1 METEMYTSIIFSLA
15 LVGIAGVWIFKYGT
29 ARRAGKYSEG
39 RKPIVR
45 DERFRTFGKVIFLVS
60 NLVTLASFWTNSQAL
75 LPIFEDQGLR
85 VAGMIVLIVAT
96 VLHVNSMKHLGEN
109 YSPCFDSYRPVR
121 LVKQGPYQYIRHPI
135 YLANIL
141 LCPGY
146 SMASGSVLVL
156 VFSGYGAYRMLRAL
170 EEEESYL
177 TNTFPGYEKYQAK
190 TSRLVPFIY

>member
-1 METEMYTSIIFSLA
+1 MGIEIYTSIIFSLVLTA
-15 LVGIAGVWIFKYGT
+15 MAGVWMFKYGA
-29 ARRAGKYSEG
+29 ARRTRKYSKG
-39 RKPIVR
+39 RKAIVR

-60 NLVTLASFWTNSQAL
+60 NLITLASFWTNSQTL
-75 LPIFEDQGLR
+75 LPIFEDHRSR

-141 LCPGY
+141 LCAGY
-146 SMASGSVLVL
+146 SMASRSVWVIL
-156 VFSGYGAYRMLRAL
+156 FSGYGAYKMLRAL

-177 TNTFPGYEKYQAK
+177 TNTFPGYETYQAK